1 MKTITVECENCKKS
15 FEMKMGEYKRHI
27 KNNFKRKYCSRQCRI
42 DHVRL
47 CPEVVVHDGLK
58 KWWNDEKN
66 FEHCRKIN
74 EAQSH
79 ERRRTT
85 MGWKEFLRRA
95 RNSKKKLE
103 LEIDDLKTIWEKQ
116 EGRCPYTGWELILPT
131 CQTRKTPQTASMDR
145 IDSSKGYTKDNIQF
159 VCVMANYAKNN
170 FEEDCM
176 REFCEAIYE
185 NCKKSKN

>member
-1 MKTITVECENCKKS
+1 MKTITVECENCKTA
-15 FEMKMGEYKRHI
+15 FEMKMGEYRRHI

-66 FEHCRKIN
+66 LQHLEKMAEEKR
-74 EAQSH
+74 Q
-79 ERRRTT
+79 TT
-85 MGWKEFLRRA
+85 MGWKLFLKRA
-95 RNSKKKLE
+95 RNSKKNLE
-103 LEIDDLKTIWEKQ
+103 VEIDDLKSIWIKQ
-116 EGRCPYTGWELILPT
+116 NGKCPYTGWELILPNHKS
-131 CQTRKTPQTASMDR
+131 RKTPQTASMDR
-145 IDSSKGYTKDNIQF
+145 IDSSKGYTKDNILF
-159 VCVMANYAKNN
+159 VCVMANLAKND

-185 NCKKSKN
+185 NCKKTKS

>member
-1 MKTITVECENCKKS
+1 M
-15 FEMKMGEYKRHI
+15 
-27 KNNFKRKYCSRQCRI
+27 
-42 DHVRL
+42 RL

-103 LEIDDLKTIWEKQ
+103 LEIDDLKTIWEQQ
-116 EGRCPYTGWELILPT
+116 EGKCALFGHSLILPYP
-131 CQTRKTPQTASMDR
+131 KKKVNHNYLASIDR
-145 IDSSKGYTKDNIQF
+145 IDHTQGYTKDNIRII
-159 VCVMANYAKNN
+159 CATANYARNK
-170 FEEDCM
+170 FTDEHLY
-176 REFCEAIYE
+176 EFIKLCTL
-185 NCKKSKN
+185 KSN